1 MTRRHGVLLSILSLI
16 AVPLAAQ
23 APPTGSVSGQVLDR
37 TTRAPL
43 AEAVV
48 TVIGTVQ
55 GTRTNEEGRYRI
67 VNVRAGAQ
75 QIRVTRLGYAAET
88 QPVTVPAGADVAAN
102 FNIGASAIRIDEV
115 VVTATGESQR
125 KRESGNIVSTVGV
138 TPEIL
143 ANTTNIAQLL
153 TAKAPGVYV
162 NSSGGTT
169 GSASRIRI
177 RGANSVSLTNEP
189 LLLVDGVRA
198 NNDIAG
204 TGTMGV
210 GGQQS
215 SRLNDINP
223 DDIESIEVIKGP
235 AAAAL
240 YGTAAA
246 NGVVQIRTKRGRAG
260 STRWSVYSEAGS
272 QADVISYPSN
282 YARADTSSAASL
294 AARGLTFVGCTL
306 DAQTRGTCIPN
317 AADSLSFWNPLEQ
330 ASPFITGYR
339 SSFGFSASGGGD
351 AATYFIS
358 GDADQDQGV
367 YEPNRLKRVS
377 LRANLTGQLRQNVS
391 TQLSTA
397 YASSRLEFPQ
407 NDNNILGVVSSG
419 LLGSAFDNP
428 TTRGY
433 LAGQTPQQIYAI
445 DTRENVERFI
455 GSALTNWQALSWL
468 TGSFQAGVD
477 FLDRRNKATTPPNVV
492 FFNSSTAEGSRNSNT
507 AQLWTYTANG
517 SFTGTHNFSDKIFS
531 TTTVG
536 AQFNREVI
544 QGTQASGAK
553 LLAGTGSLQGTAA
566 RFAVAESN
574 SDNRTLGA
582 LIRQQVSYNDRLFAT
597 LALRADNNS
606 AFGADFGW
614 VKYPAASLSWVIS
627 EEGFF
632 PQLAAVSALRIRTA
646 YGQSGQRPQFR
657 DAITFFNTQTVTT
670 PAGDVPGIQV
680 GGTGNTLLKPERSA
694 EFEVGFE
701 LGLFQER
708 VSIDFTAYN
717 KRTQDLLIAQPLPP
731 SLGIA
736 TTQFRNLGESS
747 NKGIEVQLLGK
758 VFEAQR
764 VRLDL
769 GIGASTNRNR
779 LEKIGKLPSGD
790 PIPPVVFGIQR
801 HAQGFALGGY
811 WDEGYIFE
819 DKNNDGLIS
828 RLNCPGQTAQRGG
841 PECEILMQPLMYLG
855 NPIPKFEM
863 SFNPRL
869 TLMERVEIGALFDH
883 KAGFKQF
890 NNTARF
896 RCNFGNCQES
906 YDTGSPLADQ
916 ARNLAHLMA
925 SDAGYIEDSKYTKLR
940 EVTVSFTAPR
950 EWASKARARDLRLTL
965 AGRNLKT
972 WTKYSGFDPEVNS
985 TPTAAFSTSDF
996 LTQPPL
1002 RVFSARLTL
1011 MF

>member
-1 MTRRHGVLLSILSLI
+1 MSTRTAVLLSVLSIL
-16 AVPLAAQ
+16 AAPLATQAQ
-23 APPTGSVSGQVLDR
+23 SGTISGQVFDR
-37 TTRAPL
+37 ATRAPV
-43 AEAVV
+43 AEAAVLVV
-48 TVIGTVQ
+48 GTVRN
-55 GTRTNEEGRYRI
+55 GRTNDEGRYRI
-67 VNVRAGAQ
+67 VGVRPGTYLV
-75 QIRVTRLGYAAET
+75 RVTRLGYSAESM
-88 QPVTVPAGADVAAN
+88 PVTVTAGSDAVMN
-102 FNIGASAIRIDEV
+102 FDIGQSAVRIDEV

-125 KRESGNIVSTVGV
+125 KRESGNIVSTVNV
-138 TPEIL
+138 TPELL
-143 ANTTNIAQLL
+143 ANTTTLSQML

-189 LLLVDGVRA
+189 LVLVDGVRA
-198 NNDIAG
+198 NSDIAG
-204 TGTMGV
+204 TGTLGV

-223 DDIESIEVIKGP
+223 DDIESVEIIKGP

-260 STRWSVYSEAGS
+260 GTRWSVYSEAGS
-272 QADVISYPSN
+272 QADVITYPAN
-282 YARADTSSAASL
+282 WARVDTSTATSL
-294 AARGLTFVGCTL
+294 AARNLAFVACTL
-306 DAQTRGTCIPN
+306 DGQTRGTCIPN
-317 AADSLSFWNPLEQ
+317 AVDSLSSWNPLEN

-339 SSFGFSASGGGD
+339 SSVGLSVSGGGE

-358 GDADQDQGV
+358 GDVDRDQGV
-367 YEPNRLKRVS
+367 YEPNH
-377 LRANLTGQLRQNVS
+377 LRRISVRGNLTSQLRNNVT
-391 TQLSTA
+391 TQLSTN
-397 YASSRLEFPQ
+397 YAASRLEFPQ

-419 LLGSAFDNP
+419 LLGSAFDNAS
-428 TTRGY
+428 TRGY
-433 LAGQTPQQIYAI
+433 LSGQTPQEVFAI
-445 DTRENVERFI
+445 DTREHVERFI
-455 GSALTNWQALSWL
+455 GSSLTTWQALSWL
-468 TGSFQAGVD
+468 SGTFQAGVD
-477 FLDRRNKATTPPNVV
+477 FLDRRNKGTTPPNVV
-492 FFNSSTAEGSRNSNT
+492 FFSPSTVEGSRNSNA

-517 SFTGTHNFSDKIFS
+517 SMTGTRNFTS
-531 TTTVG
+531 TLLSSTTVG
-536 AQFNREVI
+536 VQFNREVVE
-544 QGTQASGAK
+544 GTQAFGAK

-582 LIRQQVSYNDRLFAT
+582 LIQQQLAWNDRLFAT
-597 LALRADNNS
+597 LALRTDNNS

-627 EEGFF
+627 EEAFF
-632 PQLAAVSALRIRTA
+632 PKVEAISSLRLRTA

-657 DAITFFNTQTVTT
+657 DAISFFNTQTVTT

-680 GGTGNTLLKPERSA
+680 GGTGNTLLKPERSG
-694 EFEVGFE
+694 EFEMGFE
-701 LGLFQER
+701 LGLLRER
-708 VSIDFTAYN
+708 ISVDFTMYD
-717 KRTQDLLIAQPLPP
+717 KRTRDLLIAQPLPP

-736 TTQFRNLGESS
+736 TSQFRNLGESS
-747 NKGIEVQLLGK
+747 NKGFEVQ
-758 VFEAQR
+758 VFGQVAEVRNA
-764 VRLDL
+764 RLDL
-769 GIGASTNRNR
+769 TIGASTNRNR
-779 LEKIGKLPSGD
+779 LEKIGTLPTGD

-801 HAQGFALGGY
+801 HAEGFSLGGY

-819 DKNNDGLIS
+819 DKNGDGIIS

-841 PECEILMQPLMYLG
+841 PECEILMQPLTYLG
-855 NPIPKFEM
+855 NPIPKFEL
-863 SFNPRL
+863 SLNPRL
-869 TLMERVEIGALFDH
+869 TLMDRIEIGALFDH

-896 RCNFGNCQES
+896 RCNFGNCQEA
-906 YDTGSPLADQ
+906 YDASVSLADQ

-940 EVTVSFTAPR
+940 ELTVSFTAPR
-950 EWASKARARDLRLTL
+950 EWASRARAREMRLTL

-972 WTKYSGFDPEVNS
+972 WSNYSGFDPEVNS

-1011 MF
+1011 GF